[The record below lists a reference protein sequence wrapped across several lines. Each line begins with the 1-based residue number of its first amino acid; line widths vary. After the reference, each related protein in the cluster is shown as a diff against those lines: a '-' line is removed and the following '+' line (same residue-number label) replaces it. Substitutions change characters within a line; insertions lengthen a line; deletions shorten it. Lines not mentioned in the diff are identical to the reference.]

1 MLAKR
6 KRGAADKLRFDPSI
20 YEENLRLLLDE
31 FHQRLYDGTKNA
43 DDFIS
48 MNEIERITSEAI
60 YNSNTLY
67 LELLSS
73 FLSNIDEADLIL
85 KKKLNIE
92 KKESS

>member
-1 MLAKR
+1 MLARR
-6 KRGAADKLRFDPSI
+6 KRGAADKMKFDQSV

-31 FHQRLYDGTKNA
+31 FHQQLCDGTKNA
-43 DDFIS
+43 GDFIS

-60 YNSNTLY
+60 HNSNTLY

-85 KKKLNIE
+85 KKN
-92 KKESS
+92 

>member
-1 MLAKR
+1 M
-6 KRGAADKLRFDPSI
+6 RFDPTV

-31 FHQRLYDGTKNA
+31 FHQRLSDGTKNS

-48 MNEIERITSEAI
+48 MNEIERITSETI
-60 YNSNTLY
+60 HNSNTLY

-85 KKKLNIE
+85 KKKLNTGE
-92 KKESS
+92 KESS